1 MFRSC
6 SAGYV
11 ATGFWLGLTVGR
23 AVLNPINRLV
33 GEKRVVYIY
42 LALALALEVSE
53 LFFAFSFISLHHP
66 S

>member
-1 MFRSC
+1 M
-6 SAGYV
+6 
-11 ATGFWLGLTVGR
+11 
-23 AVLNPINRLV
+23 NPINRLV